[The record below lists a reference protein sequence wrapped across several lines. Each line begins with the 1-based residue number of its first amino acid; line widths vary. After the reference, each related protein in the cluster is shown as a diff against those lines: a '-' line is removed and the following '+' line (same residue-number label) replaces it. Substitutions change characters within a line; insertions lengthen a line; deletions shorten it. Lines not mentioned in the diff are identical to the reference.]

1 MTASLDYR
9 LLDVGAA
16 RIAVASSLEAFHRH
30 LDAVYPHQEVLDG
43 SAFADVRMSL
53 QRWQS
58 WLAKQDGTDA
68 PGASRASAA
77 EMIRQYLA
85 DPKSVKLRPLPAIP
99 PGAPI

>member
-1 MTASLDYR
+1 VQD
-9 LLDVGAA
+9 AA
-16 RIAVASSLEAFHRH
+16 NWVV
-30 LDAVYPHQEVLDG
+30 LDALLHALDDG
-43 SAFADVRMSL
+43 KLHAQVDADVRMSL

-85 DPKSVKLRPLPAIP
+85 DPKSVKLRPLPPIP